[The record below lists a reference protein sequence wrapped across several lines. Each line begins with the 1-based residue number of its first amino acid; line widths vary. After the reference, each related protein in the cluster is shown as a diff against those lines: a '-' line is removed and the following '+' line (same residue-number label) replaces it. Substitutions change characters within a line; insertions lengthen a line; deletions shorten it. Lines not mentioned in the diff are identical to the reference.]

1 MNMISDKCARII
13 RLSMDVEGCESF
25 VKCLDERTF
34 VLVEALF
41 ESTLKVC
48 YLCFLE

>member
-34 VLVEALF
+34 VLVEALLRVLSRF
-41 ESTLKVC
+41 AISAS
-48 YLCFLE
+48 